1 MMELGIA
8 IIMLL
13 PLVAGGVC
21 FVLSADVTKE
31 IGKEK

>member
-1 MMELGIA
+1 MELGIGLL
-8 IIMLL
+8 MML

-21 FVLSADVTKE
+21 FILSVEVTKD